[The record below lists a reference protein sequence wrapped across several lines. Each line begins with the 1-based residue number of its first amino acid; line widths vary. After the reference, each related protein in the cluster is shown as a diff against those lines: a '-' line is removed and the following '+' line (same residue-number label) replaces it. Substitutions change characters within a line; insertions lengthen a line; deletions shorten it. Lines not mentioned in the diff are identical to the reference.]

1 MKPKAHPIRVISALP
16 LRAQRGMSLLDVML
30 ALTVT
35 AIATVV
41 TVRNNLV
48 LADTASVDRVAS
60 DLTLIGESGKAYIT
74 ANSGTSGILSTM
86 GTNTLVLTIADLQA
100 ATSCGSNACLTSSY
114 LFTPPGQAAA
124 NQYLLRINRA
134 GAPGAYSYTSAAYA
148 TKPWVTGG
156 TTRLDLVG
164 AAAKKVG
171 GNALISYTTTSMD
184 SMGGTGTG
192 PATITNVSF
201 PEIAAVGQIGY
212 LVSGGTPNINDAIYL
227 RRDGL
232 YAMTGNLQMGSNSV
246 TGANA
251 INSTSVTTTGAV
263 NAGSVTTAGGV
274 TANSV
279 SSSTSVTGSTITA
292 STSMTTGTLNA
303 SGNISTSGNVAVTG
317 SGDVTIA
324 GLSGTNKNVSSRLGQ
339 AAPMSSQTYTLS
351 GASPT
356 MSITKPTCSA
366 GGSPM
371 IQLTNNSAA
380 GGIYSARWG
389 LQVQVANNAG
399 SWTLS
404 LTRATVPTATAPAP
418 TDPDV
423 VSGIAITYCAF

>member
-1 MKPKAHPIRVISALP
+1 MKLKPNLIRPHS
-16 LRAQRGMSLLDVML
+16 AQRGMSLLDVML
-30 ALTVT
+30 ALTIT

-41 TVRNNLV
+41 TVRDNLV
-48 LADTASVDRVAS
+48 LADSSSVDRVAS
-60 DLTLIGESGKAYIT
+60 DLTLIGESGKAFIT
-74 ANSGTSGILSTM
+74 ANSGSSGILSTM
-86 GTNTLVLTIADLQA
+86 GPNTLVLTIANLQA
-100 ATSCGSNACLTSSY
+100 PTSCGTNACLTAAY

-124 NQYLLRINRA
+124 NQYLVRINRS
-134 GAPGAYSYTSAAYA
+134 GAPGAYTYTSAAYA

-171 GNALISYTTTSMD
+171 GNALISYTTTTMD

-192 PATITNVSF
+192 AATITNAGF
-201 PEIAAVGQIGY
+201 PEITAVGQIGY
-212 LVSGGTPNINDAIYL
+212 MVSGGTPNINDAIYL

-251 INSTSVTTTGAV
+251 VNASSVTSTGAV
-263 NAGSVTTAGGV
+263 NAGSVTTGGTVSANAV
-274 TANSV
+274 TAT
-279 SSSTSVTGSTITA
+279 TSIGGATITA
-292 STSMTTGTLNA
+292 STSMSTGTLNA

-317 SGDVTIA
+317 AGDVTIA

-339 AAPMSSQTYTLS
+339 AAPMTSQTYTLS

-356 MSITKPTCSA
+356 TSVTKPTCSA
-366 GGSPM
+366 GGTPM